1 MTLQGQNLSV
11 SQVLSRIQMVQK
23 MQKLNDP
30 KFREYHETIYND
42 GVWKIDMEMFAIS
55 GVIRFWVSR
64 EDAYGN
70 YQNSL
75 FIMYVKD
82 DGTVRYSADYQ
93 IKKSIVEK
101 MKRICLALHKAGIK
115 DC

>member
-23 MQKLNDP
+23 MQKLRDP
-30 KFREYHETIYND
+30 KFREYHETIYTD
-42 GVWKIDMEMFAIS
+42 GIWKIDMEMFAVS
-55 GVIRFWVSR
+55 ERIRFWVSR

-75 FIMYVKD
+75 FTMYVKD
-82 DGTVRYSADYQ
+82 DGSVRYAADYP
-93 IKKSIVEK
+93 IKKTVVEK
-101 MKRICLALHKAGIK
+101 MKKICLLLHKNGFR
-115 DC
+115 DF